1 MLFKKKLT
9 KKLKQPETYN
19 SVDDLPIKIWF
30 KIHDTG
36 DLSLLCKGKQIYF
49 DGLEILFETIY
60 NEFISR
66 FGFSDEYL
74 SDLERKKRLANL
86 QADFIITK
94 QRHFKTLIAV
104 EKEIQRQNAK
114 DVSKQDLEITLAKIS
129 KYYGFKLSSRDLTV
143 AEYYSYINNIN

>member
-19 SVDDLPIKIWF
+19 SVDELPIKIWF

-36 DLSLLCKGKQIYF
+36 DLSLLCKGKKIYF
-49 DGLEILFETIY
+49 DELEILFETIY

-143 AEYYSYINNIN
+143 AEYYSYINNIQ

>member
-1 MLFKKKLT
+1 MLFNKNLT
-9 KKLKQPETYN
+9 KKLEHIETYV

-30 KIHDTG
+30 KIHENG
-36 DLSLLCKGKQIYF
+36 DLSLLCKKDPIYF
-49 DGLEILFETIY
+49 DELELIFEKIY
-60 NEFISR
+60 NEFIER

-94 QRHFKTLIAV
+94 QRHFKTLIAI
-104 EKEIQRQNAK
+104 EKEIQKQNATES
-114 DVSKQDLEITLAKIS
+114 SKQDLEITLAKIS

-143 AEYYSYINNIN
+143 AEYYSYINNIV